1 MDALQADIDN
11 LETEKLDLKK
21 KLDNLSKKSLLQ
33 DLARQT
39 SGIGALVAGKLHE
52 TRLYLLCI
60 GCCKSFGMR
69 EKKFFSISPFLL
81 CVRVM
86 VVSFLE

>member
-11 LETEKLDLKK
+11 LEAEKLDLKK

-39 SGIGALVAGKLHE
+39 SGIGALVAGNFYKIKIY
-52 TRLYLLCI
+52 YLFNT
-60 GCCKSFGMR
+60 GKSSVNSLGA
-69 EKKFFSISPFLL
+69 
-81 CVRVM
+81 
-86 VVSFLE
+86 